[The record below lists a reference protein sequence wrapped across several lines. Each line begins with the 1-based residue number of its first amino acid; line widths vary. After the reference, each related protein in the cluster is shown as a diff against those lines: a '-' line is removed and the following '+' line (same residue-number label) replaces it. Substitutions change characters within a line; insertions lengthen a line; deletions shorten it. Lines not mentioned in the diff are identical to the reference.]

1 MDTFLQAV
9 LDKLSFEN
17 KSIVLQGDFN
27 IYFLHYELHNQTRD
41 FLDQIMYLGSLSPQ
55 TTIPTRISPHSRI
68 LIVDIFF

>member
-41 FLDQIMYLGSLSPQ
+41 FLDQMHLGSLSPQ

>member
-27 IYFLHYELHNQTRD
+27 IYFLHYESHSQTTD
-41 FLDQIMYLGSLSPQ
+41 FLDQMYLGLLSPQ